1 MNQYDSM
8 EEEYS
13 ANANVEVA
21 AAQNAMS
28 LFGVPSEDNLI
39 RWQLDL
45 KEDIDRIYHL
55 LKGDQIK
62 EDKEGNVSYEP
73 ASHDD
78 LKPFNEFGVQ
88 MIMNIISFYLNR
100 NTLLSNYSEDR
111 IDEKVL
117 DFGRRLYALIH
128 NRYEEIMITVDL
140 KKEIEKLIGK
150 EIKILPSGVYVTD
163 FKYDEEGN
171 ISYNELPDQAV
182 KWMDEIKRN
191 HLLKKM
197 KMFEMMAGS
206 LVDSVHSAYLRA
218 YKGGERESLRT
229 ARTVTQSEPM
239 NGMGQQGYPM
249 QPEMQQRSKF
259 SMANPRSWGR

>member
-1 MNQYDSM
+1 M
-8 EEEYS
+8 EEAYS
-13 ANANVEVA
+13 VNEDTKTA

-62 EDKEGNVSYEP
+62 EDKDGNISYEP

-140 KKEIEKLIGK
+140 QGETEKLINK
-150 EIKILPSGVYVTD
+150 DIKILPSGVYVTD
-163 FKYDEEGN
+163 FKFDGEGN

-182 KWMDEIKRN
+182 KWMEDIKRN

-229 ARTVTQSEPM
+229 ARTVTQTEPM
-239 NGMGQQGYPM
+239 AGMGQQGYPM
-249 QPEMQQRSKF
+249 QPEMQQGRRF
-259 SMANPRSWGR
+259 SLGGPRSWGR